1 MMPPAK
7 DEKRHD
13 FHYCHAMEC
22 YQRDVHQMPNRWE
35 FPVNTLDEMASA
47 ARDVGACFDWDNN
60 EDYVPGFV
68 DIWRSDVACSRNDD
82 ASIEDCTAYL
92 A

>member
-1 MMPPAK
+1 M
-7 DEKRHD
+7 
-13 FHYCHAMEC
+13 
-22 YQRDVHQMPNRWE
+22 
-35 FPVNTLDEMASA
+35 NTLDEMASA

-60 EDYVPGFV
+60 EDYVPDFV
-68 DIWRSDVACSRNDD
+68 DIWRSDVDCSRNDD